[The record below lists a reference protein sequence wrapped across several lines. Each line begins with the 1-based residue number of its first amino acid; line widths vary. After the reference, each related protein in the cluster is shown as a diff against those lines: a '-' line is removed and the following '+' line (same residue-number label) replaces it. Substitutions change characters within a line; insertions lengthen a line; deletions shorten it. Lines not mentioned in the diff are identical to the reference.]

1 MIVSTLLIRG
11 ESNRRTALGL
21 NNQGQLIE
29 TPGCDT
35 VWNGIEFG
43 NYDGYHSQLWE
54 KLNLNFANEIKDR
67 YSELRRTGWFTVD
80 KLMSYIYTDVIAK
93 VGQKF

>member
-1 MIVSTLLIRG
+1 M
-11 ESNRRTALGL
+11 
-21 NNQGQLIE
+21 
-29 TPGCDT
+29 
-35 VWNGIEFG
+35 WNGVEFG

-93 VGQKF
+93 VGQKFYNEDTGVE